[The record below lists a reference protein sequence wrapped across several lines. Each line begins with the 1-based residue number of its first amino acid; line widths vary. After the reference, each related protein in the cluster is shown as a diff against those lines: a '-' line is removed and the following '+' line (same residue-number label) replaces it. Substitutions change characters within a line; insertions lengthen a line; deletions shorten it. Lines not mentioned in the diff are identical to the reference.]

1 MLIVQ
6 LPRCHVI
13 KKEPHPFTFL
23 KTVGSLSKLKKKTC
37 INIEATFFNLKGLN

>member
-23 KTVGSLSKLKKKTC
+23 KTVGSLSKLKKKHVST
-37 INIEATFFNLKGLN
+37 LKQHFSI